1 MQNCASRWI
10 MGTGGNELFLN
21 KSNVVFEGCE
31 LNALFEIGKC
41 LICGNA
47 YVTDICMNKLHSE
60 DQLFICCFFCLNTIW
75 GGGGES

>member
-1 MQNCASRWI
+1 

-31 LNALFEIGKC
+31 LNALYEIGKC

-47 YVTDICMNKLHSE
+47 
-60 DQLFICCFFCLNTIW
+60 
-75 GGGGES
+75 